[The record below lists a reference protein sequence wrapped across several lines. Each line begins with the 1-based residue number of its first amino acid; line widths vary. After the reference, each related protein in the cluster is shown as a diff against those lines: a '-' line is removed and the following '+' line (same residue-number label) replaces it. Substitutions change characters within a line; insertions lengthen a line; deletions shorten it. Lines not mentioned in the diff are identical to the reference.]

1 MEKIMAYIAGALIGV
16 LWFSLVLA
24 AEPAAEDE
32 TTAETDRSLTEEMES
47 IDQAVTA
54 DAWNIRNGCVP
65 LRRVRRIEFV
75 DDQTA
80 IITLFGKKKVVLRLQ
95 RVCPGIKRNGFLHEN
110 RGHRLCE
117 GFDRFTVLGG
127 SMTSCRVESLEP
139 YITIEA
145 AEPEGKP

>member
-16 LWFSLVLA
+16 LWFSLALA

-95 RVCPGIKRNGFLHEN
+95 RCAL
-110 RGHRLCE
+110 
-117 GFDRFTVLGG
+117 
-127 SMTSCRVESLEP
+127 ESSAMAFCMKTEVIDFAKDL
-139 YITIEA
+139 IDLLSLVVR
-145 AEPEGKP
+145 